1 MLVEAQCSGVNIIMN
16 ETIDPTTQ
24 IVDELC
30 TAMPLDKDKWVNY
43 IQKAPFKDKQRQ
55 LNEHLKPFD
64 IEENV
69 QNLKEIY
76 KQGLKRE

>member
-1 MLVEAQCSGVNIIMN
+1 M
-16 ETIDPTTQ
+16 
-24 IVDELC
+24 
-30 TAMPLDKDKWVNY
+30 
-43 IQKAPFKDKQRQ
+43 PFKEKQRQ
-55 LNEHLKPFD
+55 LNEHLKRFD